1 MELQI
6 DEVQKY
12 INEIPFVKKIHFLK
26 KEGFRIL
33 SKVEIAF
40 EELDDTLDFDV
51 EILPQYPLKSY
62 DSESITFKNKE
73 LLEYNHVMGNGS
85 ICVHTLH
92 STNLRQKLNIDFIA
106 LKNWIIKY
114 YINKD
119 NDLNYEHILVSESL
133 INDNYNAYIF
143 TDVKREFQKG
153 EFGDVKLSYLNNGT
167 YKEKDIYNYFV
178 QSFISS
184 VGIPTNC
191 DWSNIYSNYKITHN
205 GFYVFVENVPAIHN
219 RFILNNW
226 HELTDFLPQDFLKM
240 LHKFEKENIKEFN
253 GTHVPIFIGY
263 NTVEKEIHWQVA
275 AIELGKFPLIGVPE
289 KLNGIKTGNW
299 LSNLTEEKIRWS
311 ISRNS
316 SYKYFFGRGT
326 FSKKL
331 TEKKILIIGV
341 GAVGSIIAK
350 TLTRGGCKSI
360 DFVDYDLKEPE
371 NVCRSEYM
379 FFSGITNKTDELK
392 NILSGISPFVNIIP
406 LNNNYFETLIKTF
419 HKDKEYKKKFSE
431 DINKYDLIFDCSTD
445 NDLMFV
451 LNSLDLNAEIINM
464 SITNHANELVCA
476 FSPNIYQF
484 VNNQFSNVLEND
496 VDDLYNPIG
505 CWSPTFKASYN
516 DIDTLVQVALKNIN
530 FMFEEGKKKNNFI
543 IKSENKLPYELNII
557 QY

>member
-6 DEVQKY
+6 DEVEKY
-12 INEIPFVKKIHFLK
+12 INEIPFVKKIHFLT

-33 SKVEIAF
+33 SKVQIAF

-73 LLEYNHVMGNGS
+73 LLKYNHVMDNGS

-92 STNLRQKLNIDFIA
+92 STNLKQKLNIDFIA

-114 YINKD
+114 YIIKD

-133 INDNYNAYIF
+133 INENYNAYIF
-143 TDVKREFQKG
+143 TDVEKEFQKG

-178 QSFISS
+178 QSFIPLSGKP
-184 VGIPTNC
+184 VNC

-205 GFYVFVENVPAIHN
+205 AFYIFVENAPAAYN
-219 RFILNNW
+219 RFIINNW
-226 HELTDFLPQDFLKM
+226 HELIDFLPQEFLKM
-240 LHKFEKENIKEFN
+240 LHKFEQENIKQFD
-253 GTHVPIFIGY
+253 GIQVPIFIGY
-263 NTVEKEIHWQVA
+263 NTIEKEIHWQVA
-275 AIELGKFPLIGVPE
+275 TIELGKFPLIGVPE
-289 KLNGIKTGNW
+289 KLDGIKTGNW
-299 LSNLTEEKIRWS
+299 LSKLTEEEIRWS

-360 DFVDYDLKEPE
+360 DFVDYDVKEPE

-392 NILSGISPFVNIIP
+392 NILSGISPFINIVP

-431 DINKYDLIFDCSTD
+431 NIDNYDLIFDCSTD
-445 NDLMFV
+445 NDLMYA
-451 LNSLDLNAEIINM
+451 LNSLDLNAELINM
-464 SITNHANELVCA
+464 SITNHAKELICA
-476 FSPNIYQF
+476 FNPNIYQF
-484 VNNQFSNVLEND
+484 VNNQFSNILEND
-496 VDDLYNPIG
+496 VDDLYNPTG

-530 FMFEEGKKKNNFI
+530 FLLEEDNKKNNFI
-543 IKSENKLPYELNII
+543 VKSKNKTPYELNIV
-557 QY
+557 QF

>member
-1 MELQI
+1 MELQL
-6 DEVQKY
+6 DELEKY

-26 KEGFRIL
+26 KEGFSIL
-33 SKVEIAF
+33 SKVEITF
-40 EELDDTLDFDV
+40 EELSGSLDFDI

-62 DSESITFKNKE
+62 DSESITFKNDE

-92 STNLRQKLNIDFIA
+92 STNLRQKLQIDFDA

-133 INDNYNAYIF
+133 INENYNAYIF
-143 TDVKREFQKG
+143 TDVKREFQKA

-178 QSFISS
+178 QSFIPS
-184 VGIPTNC
+184 VGKPTNC

-205 GFYVFVENVPAIHN
+205 GFYVFVENVPAKHN
-219 RFILNNW
+219 RFIINHW
-226 HELTDFLPQDFLKM
+226 DELTDFLPQEFLKM
-240 LHKFEKENIKEFN
+240 LHQFEKENISKFN
-253 GTHVPIFIGY
+253 GIHVPIFIGY

-275 AIELGKFPLIGVPE
+275 TIELGKFPLIGAPE
-289 KLNGIKTGNW
+289 KHNGVKTGNW

-360 DFVDYDLKEPE
+360 DFVDYDVKEPE

-516 DIDTLVQVALKNIN
+516 DIDTLVQIALKNIN
-530 FMFEEGKKKNNFI
+530 FMFEEDKKKNNFI
-543 IKSENKLPYELNII
+543 IKSENKPPFELNII